1 MINKIKK
8 YFLRNIYRNPGTDD
22 EQSYLQVDPRCY
34 VRQNSNVSLAAHRKS
49 DTPRLEKGHSL
60 NVDTR
65 PSPSSTSLSPY
76 RQSSFD
82 VTLAYR
88 SQPQQT
94 SSPSPST
101 STQQEIYYTPRGSS
115 LSVVTNPVSTPPTG
129 SQHLSP
135 PTPSASR
142 KNSAAIII
150 EKKDLTATLDP
161 FSKKKKNFKDFC
173 LNLFIYFLRSNIT
186 CTFICCTTRT

>member
-1 MINKIKK
+1 M
-8 YFLRNIYRNPGTDD
+8 YRNVAMDD

-34 VRQNSNVSLAAHRKS
+34 VRQNSNASLSVHRKS
-49 DTPRLEKGHSL
+49 DTPRLEKGHSI

-88 SQPQQT
+88 CQPQPP
-94 SSPSPST
+94 SPSPT
-101 STQQEIYYTPRGSS
+101 VSTQQDLYYTPRGSS
-115 LSVVTNPVSTPPTG
+115 LSVVGNPVSNTPTG

-135 PTPSASR
+135 PTPSTSR
-142 KNSAAIII
+142 KNSAAIIV

-161 FSKKKKNFKDFC
+161 FSKNSI
-173 LNLFIYFLRSNIT
+173 LFYN
-186 CTFICCTTRT
+186 

>member
-1 MINKIKK
+1 MYN
-8 YFLRNIYRNPGTDD
+8 NVVMED

-34 VRQNSNVSLAAHRKS
+34 VRQNSNASLSTHRKS

-82 VTLAYR
+82 VALAYN
-88 SQPQQT
+88 PQQQLP
-94 SSPSPST
+94 PSPTS
-101 STQQEIYYTPRGSS
+101 STQQELYYTPRGSS
-115 LSVVTNPVSTPPTG
+115 LSVMGNVVSNTPTG
-129 SQHLSP
+129 SQHLLL
-135 PTPSASR
+135 PTPTTSR
-142 KNSAAIII
+142 KNSSSIIV

-161 FSKKKKNFKDFC
+161 FSNFY
-173 LNLFIYFLRSNIT
+173 FIFYFLK
-186 CTFICCTTRT
+186 

>member
-1 MINKIKK
+1 M
-8 YFLRNIYRNPGTDD
+8 YRNVAMDD

-34 VRQNSNVSLAAHRKS
+34 VRQNSNASLSVHRKS
-49 DTPRLEKGHSL
+49 DTPRLEKGHSI

-82 VTLAYR
+82 VTLAYCP
-88 SQPQQT
+88 QP
-94 SSPSPST
+94 SSLT
-101 STQQEIYYTPRGSS
+101 VSTQQDIYYTPRGSS
-115 LSVVTNPVSTPPTG
+115 LSVVGNPVSNTPTG

-135 PTPSASR
+135 PTPSTSR
-142 KNSAAIII
+142 KNSAAIIV

-161 FSKKKKNFKDFC
+161 FSKNSI
-173 LNLFIYFLRSNIT
+173 LFYN
-186 CTFICCTTRT
+186 